1 MRWDQGRHYGGCER
15 ANPGSLKVRM
25 TPSWLSWLLGWFIGL
40 GLQAWTFG
48 KRKFGS
54 RSGSNLRPEWR
65 RPRGIIV
72 LFPALSLSTTLICIA
87 SYPRKGHDREVAK
100 ALVFMARPIGVI
112 GVSVP
117 SLLLV
122 KQTSL
127 LTLDKSYL
135 CPTFPVCLL
144 RRNAALYSPLLNYNL
159 STTNAPLP
167 TLSQAHVQRPFG
179 FAFLEIANESWFVTT
194 ARLGPKFSMR

>member
-1 MRWDQGRHYGGCER
+1 
-15 ANPGSLKVRM
+15 M
-25 TPSWLSWLLGWFIGL
+25 TPSWLSWLVGWFIGL

-48 KRKFGS
+48 KRKFGY

-65 RPRGIIV
+65 RPRGITV
-72 LFPALSLSTTLICIA
+72 LFPILSLSIALICTA

-100 ALVFMARPIGVI
+100 GSLGLVFMACPIGVI

-117 SLLLV
+117 SLLLL

-135 CPTFPVCLL
+135 FPTFPVCLL
-144 RRNAALYSPLLNYNL
+144 RHNAALYSPLLVRNKL
-159 STTNAPLP
+159 D
-167 TLSQAHVQRPFG
+167 
-179 FAFLEIANESWFVTT
+179 
-194 ARLGPKFSMR
+194 RLIFFCL